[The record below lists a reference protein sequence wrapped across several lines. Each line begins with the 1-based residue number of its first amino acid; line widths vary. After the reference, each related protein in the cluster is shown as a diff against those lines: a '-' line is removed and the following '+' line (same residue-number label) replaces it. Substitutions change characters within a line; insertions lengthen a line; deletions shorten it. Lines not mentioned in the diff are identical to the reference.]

1 MPRRLSLLVVLLA
14 VSPAS
19 VFADEVLYR
28 YEGDVLPYDPSEGW
42 IVAHACEDPCSE
54 SLADGHFILHWSD
67 CCGLAHYHRNITD
80 LGEEQPPTLW
90 VEWRFRSNLPVGPVF
105 TQCDANLSVIFR
117 EIVDHIYI
125 YGDSAFS
132 PSGNGSIT
140 GLDVDEFHTYRFES
154 LDGTNY
160 RYSVDGI
167 VFLTRVEHEVTH
179 KSYVQ
184 ASGMNSCGD
193 WTTNK
198 IHEWDALRYGTVSL
212 GEQIIATDPPAGE
225 IDTASYPGL
234 DRFSVT
240 FDSANN
246 VYTNEITVEVTGGP
260 VPVVTQVLRL
270 EEYDVDTVQV
280 VLDRTLT
287 TGETTT
293 FTFDDG
299 AAVNVVQYVYGAVE
313 ACCQADGS
321 CTNLPAEDCTTA
333 GGTPQ
338 GELTAC
344 EGDADGDGVDGNCGD
359 ACPNNVGKTDP
370 GVCGCGSPDI
380 DSDNDGTLDCLD
392 ACRNDPDKIEPGIC
406 GCGVSDYLDADD
418 DTVPDC
424 IDQCEGLDDR
434 YDHDN
439 NGVPDCTQY
448 IPAVSTW
455 GLVVLTLLL
464 MTLSKLAFSTRRNS

>member
-1 MPRRLSLLVVLLA
+1 MPWRSSLLVVVL
-14 VSPAS
+14 VFSSAS
-19 VFADEVLYR
+19 VPADEVLYR

-42 IVAHACEDPCSE
+42 LIFQECEDPCSE
-54 SLADGHFILHWSD
+54 NLEGGHFILHWAG
-67 CCGLAHYHRNITD
+67 CCGLANYHRYITRM
-80 LGEEQPPTLW
+80 GEVQPPSLW
-90 VEWRFRSNLPVGPVF
+90 VEWRLRSNSAVGPIW
-105 TQCDANLSVIFR
+105 TSCDAQLSVVFR
-117 EIVDHIYI
+117 KSHDYINI

-132 PSGNGSIT
+132 PSGAGSIT
-140 GLDVDEFHTYRFES
+140 GLDIDGFHTYRFES
-154 LDGTNY
+154 LDGFNY

-167 VFLTRVEHEVTH
+167 VFVERAIECAETMA
-179 KSYVQ
+179 YVQ
-184 ASGMNSCGD
+184 LTGRNSCGD

-198 IHEWDALRYGTVSL
+198 THEWDALRYGTVSL
-212 GEQIIATDPPAGE
+212 GEQIIVTDPPAGE
-225 IDTASYPGL
+225 VHPATYPGL

-240 FDSANN
+240 FDSANS
-246 VYTNEITVEVTGGP
+246 VYTDEIAVGVTGGP

-280 VLDRTLT
+280 VLDRPLT
-287 TGETTT
+287 RGETTT

-299 AAVNVVQYVYGAVE
+299 AAVNVVQYAYGTVE

-321 CTNLPAEDCTTA
+321 CTNLTAEDCTAA
-333 GGTPQ
+333 GGVPQ

-344 EGDADGDGVDGNCGD
+344 EGDADGDGVDGSCGD
-359 ACPNNVGKTDP
+359 ACPGNGDKFEP
-370 GVCGCGSPDI
+370 GVCGCSSPDI

-392 ACRNDPDKIEPGIC
+392 ACKNDPDKIEPGIC

-439 NGVPDCTQY
+439 NGIPDCTQY
-448 IPAVSTW
+448 IPTVSTW

-464 MTLSKLAFSTRRNS
+464 MTLSKLAFSTRKAP